1 MTIVIEMITFSDNT
15 VRSGLTNMHAPA
27 GYLAQ
32 SQANALRMLYQLPGY
47 GQLPG
52 YPGNLA
58 ALALATQGHYSYDY
72 AQSLVANQVN
82 YSMEGLSG
90 RKNVALSPN
99 SSISDGK
106 DDSYMKNDGMYCF
119 ICVFTHI
126 CKSIFPSFYLNKL
139 CRLQHFF

>member
-1 MTIVIEMITFSDNT
+1 MITFSDNSMI
-15 VRSGLTNMHAPA
+15 SGLTNMHAPA
-27 GYLAQ
+27 GYLAS

-47 GQLPG
+47 GH

-82 YSMEGLSG
+82 FSMDGLSA
-90 RKNVALSPN
+90 RKNLALSPN

-106 DDSYMKNDGMYCF
+106 DDSYMKNEGKIVCSLIY
-119 ICVFTHI
+119 
-126 CKSIFPSFYLNKL
+126 
-139 CRLQHFF
+139 

>member
-1 MTIVIEMITFSDNT
+1 MITYGDNSVLT
-15 VRSGLTNMHAPA
+15 GLSNMHAPA
-27 GYLAQ
+27 GYLSN

-47 GQLPG
+47 GH

-82 YSMEGLSG
+82 FSMDGGLSV
-90 RKNVALSPN
+90 RKNIALSPS

-106 DDSYMKNDGMYCF
+106 DDSFLKNDGTY
-119 ICVFTHI
+119 ICYKYLRNI
-126 CKSIFPSFYLNKL
+126 YKEYLGYLCKN
-139 CRLQHFF
+139 

>member
-1 MTIVIEMITFSDNT
+1 MFDNSVAYNMITYGDNSVLT
-15 VRSGLTNMHAPA
+15 GLTNMHASA
-27 GYLAQ
+27 GYLSN

-47 GQLPG
+47 GH

-82 YSMEGLSG
+82 LSMDNGISV
-90 RKNVALSPN
+90 RKNIALSPN

-106 DDSYMKNDGMYCF
+106 DDSYLKNDGKCISVINIY
-119 ICVFTHI
+119 VV
-126 CKSIFPSFYLNKL
+126 
-139 CRLQHFF
+139 